1 MPYIRVATSKTLS
14 QEQKEQLKTGFA
26 EIIGLIPG
34 KTEAALMIEIA
45 DGHTMFFQ
53 GEEREL
59 AYLDAKFS
67 GDCDF
72 TYKRNFTEAASM
84 LAQKVCELP
93 QDAVYLTYS
102 VFNEWGTGGTL
113 KAR

>member
-1 MPYIRVATSKTLS
+1 MPYIRMATSRELS
-14 QEQKEQLKTGFA
+14 MGRKEEFKSGLA

-34 KTEAALMIEIA
+34 KTEAALMIEID
-45 DGHTMFFQ
+45 DGLTMFFQ
-53 GEEREL
+53 GEKRDL

-67 GDCDF
+67 GDTEF
-72 TYKRNFTEAASM
+72 GHKKQFTEAVCA
-84 LAQKVCELP
+84 LAQKVCNLP
-93 QDAVYLTYS
+93 QNAVYLTYS